1 MSEAGSRPGGKGRPT
16 PKRSESS
23 TVRRRSVRP
32 PKDRK
37 EAVAQARSADKAERQ
52 RKRLAYQSGDPRAMP
67 ARDAGAV
74 RGFVRDFVDARR
86 TVGEFL
92 MPALLASFVIS
103 LIPAVR
109 FTSVLFLYIL
119 LLVAAI
125 DSFLMVRQLK
135 REIARRFPDESTQGL
150 GFYSVTRGLQFRKLR
165 TPKPRVKPGTVL

>member
-37 EAVAQARSADKAERQ
+37 EAVAQARLADKAERQ
-52 RKRLAYQSGDPRAMP
+52 RKRVAYQSGDPGAMP
-67 ARDAGAV
+67 ARDAGPM
-74 RGFVRDFVDARR
+74 RGFVRDFVDSRR

-92 MPALLASFVIS
+92 MPALLVSFVVS
-103 LIPAVR
+103 LLPAVR

-119 LLVAAI
+119 LVVAAI
-125 DSFLMVRQLK
+125 DSFLMTRSLK
-135 REIARRFPDESTQGL
+135 RELAKRFPDESTQGL
-150 GFYSVTRGLQFRKLR
+150 GFYAVTRGLQFRKLR
-165 TPKPRVKPGTVL
+165 TPKPRVRPGAAL